1 MSVVRERIQS
11 QSSYLVFLLE
21 VPERRLSA
29 GQLELDPELTD
40 QLVWSQTELEHPPSP
55 AELAEADQHL
65 EPSDPL
71 PEQGHQPLADRLAEH
86 GLDLLEPS
94 DPQGWS
100 LTELE
105 HPPSPAR
112 LAEADLHLEPGPLPE
127 PLAEADLHLEPGP
140 LPEPLA
146 DRLAEPGL
154 DLLEPWVPLGWSLP
168 ELQHQPFAGRLPEA
182 PLDLQREEVDQ
193 RLSRQTFS
201 GWLKKK
207 ARINY
212 IWFLKYQLPSTQQQL
227 NETILKRD

>member
-1 MSVVRERIQS
+1 MSLVRERIQS

-29 GQLELDPELTD
+29 GQLELDLELTD
-40 QLVWSQTELEHPPSP
+40 PLVWSQTELEHPPSP

-65 EPSDPL
+65 EPEDPL

-112 LAEADLHLEPGPLPE
+112 
-127 PLAEADLHLEPGP
+127 LAEADLHLEPGP

>member
-1 MSVVRERIQS
+1 MSLVRERIQS

-29 GQLELDPELTD
+29 GQLELDLEPSD
-40 QLVWSQTELEHPPSP
+40 PLVWSQTELEHPPSP
-55 AELAEADQHL
+55 AQLAEADLHL
-65 EPSDPL
+65 EPEDPL

-112 LAEADLHLEPGPLPE
+112 LAEADLHLEPE
-127 PLAEADLHLEPGP
+127 GP

-207 ARINY
+207 VRINY

>member
-1 MSVVRERIQS
+1 MSLVRERIKS

-29 GQLELDPELTD
+29 GQLELDLELTD
-40 QLVWSQTELEHPPSP
+40 PLVWSQ
-55 AELAEADQHL
+55 
-65 EPSDPL
+65 
-71 PEQGHQPLADRLAEH
+71 
-86 GLDLLEPS
+86 
-94 DPQGWS
+94 
-100 LTELE
+100 TELE

-112 LAEADLHLEPGPLPE
+112 LAEADLHLEPE
-127 PLAEADLHLEPGP
+127 GP

-146 DRLAEPGL
+146 DRPAEPGL

-207 ARINY
+207 VRINY

>member
-1 MSVVRERIQS
+1 MSLVRERIQS

-29 GQLELDPELTD
+29 GQLEL
-40 QLVWSQTELEHPPSP
+40 
-55 AELAEADQHL
+55 L
-65 EPSDPL
+65 EPEDPL

-127 PLAEADLHLEPGP
+127 PLA
-140 LPEPLA
+140 

-168 ELQHQPFAGRLPEA
+168 EQQHQPFAGRLPEA